1 MFDAL
6 ARGLYKHRRLVG
18 IGAAV
23 FFVVAIAFGGSVSKH
38 LAPYGADDPASESVN
53 SDNLT
58 QAKGYRD
65 TSVVVLIKGGNVSSP
80 AMRKRVTGIS
90 KAVAG
95 RRDVATVHGYFDTHQ
110 RAFVSKNGHETY
122 LAVALKATDDQGRQ
136 DGAQAIDDMLAGK
149 PGVSVGGLSLAQ
161 KQVNKQTE
169 SDLRRAEMLAFPILF
184 LLSLLFFRSMVA
196 AALPLLVGGL
206 AIVGTFLILRIASEF
221 SSISIFALNLT
232 TGLGLGLAIDYSLFM
247 VSRYREELARRGVD
261 SGDVSAG
268 RTERWEALRVTLRT
282 AGRTVLFSS
291 LTVAV
296 ALAALTVFPQ
306 RFLYSM
312 GIGGACVALFA
323 ALIALTV
330 LPAVLSLL
338 GPRINAG
345 SPKFLQRRADRD
357 ARHEQEGFWYRLSQ
371 FVMRR
376 PVAIALSSATVL
388 IALGVP
394 FLGIHFTSVDASILP
409 ESASA
414 RQVDDALRSDF
425 PPFHDSPI
433 RVVVDGGG
441 KAAVTKMTS
450 EIRQDPGVSGID
462 PPLKLSGGVTVLD
475 AISKHPYIS
484 ATSKD
489 TVTRIRNLPEPQG
502 ADVLVSG
509 TSAHYVDL
517 QASLTSHMPIVLAI
531 VVIATMVILFL
542 MTGSVVLPVK
552 SLLMNALNLSAVF
565 GILVLIFQDGRFEGL
580 LSYTSQGGIEQT
592 MPILL
597 FAVAFGLSTDYAVFL
612 LSRIKEARDSGVSD
626 SEAVAVGLERT
637 GRIVTAAAVLFSIA
651 IGAFATSKIIFLKEN
666 GIGTALAV
674 LIDASIIRA
683 LLVPSLMELLGK
695 WNWWA
700 PAPLRRLHDRW
711 GVSESGSSP
720 ARAA

>member
-6 ARGLYKHRRLVG
+6 ARGIYKHRRLVG

-23 FFVVAIAFGGSVSKH
+23 FFVIAIAFGGSVAKH
-38 LAPYGADDPASESVN
+38 LAPYGADDPASQSVQA
-53 SDNLT
+53 DNLI
-58 QAKGYRD
+58 QAEGFRD
-65 TSVVVLIKGGNVSSP
+65 TSVVVLVKGGQVSSP
-80 AMRKRVTGIS
+80 AMRSRVTQIS
-90 KAVAG
+90 NSLSA
-95 RRDVATVHGYFDTHQ
+95 RRDVAGVHGYFDTHSK
-110 RAFVSKNGHETY
+110 AFVSTNGRETY

-136 DGAQAIDDMLAGK
+136 DAAQAIDDMLAGK
-149 PGVSVGGLSLAQ
+149 PGVSIGGLSLAQ
-161 KQVNKQTE
+161 KQVNQQTE
-169 SDLRRAEMLAFPILF
+169 SDLRRAEMLAFPLLF
-184 LLSLLFFRSMVA
+184 GLSLLFFRSMVA

-221 SSISIFALNLT
+221 GSISIFALNLT

-247 VSRYREELARRGVD
+247 VSRYREELSNRGVD
-261 SGDVSAG
+261 SHDVTAG
-268 RTERWEALRVTLRT
+268 RTERWEALRATMRT

-296 ALAALTVFPQ
+296 ALASLTVFPQ

-323 ALIALTV
+323 AAVSVVV

-338 GPRINAG
+338 GPRINSGA
-345 SPKFLQRRADRD
+345 PKFLQSRADRD
-357 ARHEQEGFWYRLSQ
+357 ARHEQAGFWYRLSR

-376 PVAIALSSATVL
+376 PVIIALSSATVL
-388 IALGVP
+388 IALGIP
-394 FLGIHFTSVDASILP
+394 FLGIKFTSVDASILP
-409 ESASA
+409 RTASA
-414 RQVDDALRSDF
+414 RQVADSLSADF
-425 PPFHDSPI
+425 PPFRDSPI

-441 KAAVTKMTS
+441 NGAVAKVTS
-450 EIRQDPGVSGID
+450 ELRNARAIATVN
-462 PPLKLSGGVTVLD
+462 PPLDLGGGVTVLD
-475 AISKHPYIS
+475 AISKYPYID
-484 ATSKD
+484 AASKD
-489 TVTRIRNLPEPQG
+489 AVTRIRALPDPVG
-502 ADVLVSG
+502 ATVLVTG
-509 TSAHYVDL
+509 VSAHYVDL
-517 QASLTSHMPIVLAI
+517 QSSLTSHLPIVLAI
-531 VVIATMVILFL
+531 VIVATMVILFL
-542 MTGSVVLPVK
+542 MTGSVVLPLK

-565 GILVLIFQDGRFEGL
+565 GILVLVFQDGRFESL
-580 LSYTSQGGIEQT
+580 LGYTSQGGLEQT

-597 FAVAFGLSTDYAVFL
+597 FAIAFGLSTDYAVFL
-612 LSRIKEARDSGVSD
+612 LSRIKEARDSGIGD

-637 GRIVTAAAVLFSIA
+637 GRIVTAAALLFSIA

-700 PAPLRRLHDRW
+700 PAPLRRLHDRF
-711 GVSESGSSP
+711 GVSESGTAP